1 MTTTTTKTV
10 HITPTDA
17 TGDDVRVFVRTVM
30 PPGTKRETL
39 RQLQGY
45 VMDTNIPCDEA
56 HYGAYYR
63 YMDLTDK
70 KLMLGGFM
78 SDDNGYTVALSNN
91 GRTFKITRK
100 NRVLFRKVSDK
111 EKRYNLFQRLQST

>member
-1 MTTTTTKTV
+1 MTTTTKTV
-10 HITPTDA
+10 RITTTTDA
-17 TGDDVRVFVRTVM
+17 NVSAFVRNIM

-39 RQLQGY
+39 RRLQGY
-45 VMDTNIPCDEA
+45 VVDTNKPCLEA

-70 KLMLGGFM
+70 KLMLGGFL

-100 NRVLFRKVSDK
+100 NRVFFRKVGDK
-111 EKRYNLFQRLQST
+111 EKRYILFQSLNT